1 MYWIFTKELCSFLH
15 NASWNREE
23 EESVLDSVM
32 STQRK
37 YTFGPVPS
45 RRLGLSLGV
54 DVIPKK
60 LCTLDCVYCEVGVT
74 DKRGLARK
82 EYFLAKEIL
91 AEVKEVIAEYP
102 NLDHITIS
110 GSGEPTLNSKIGDI
124 IRGIKQMTNVPVAVL
139 TNGTLL
145 DDPAVRRD
153 LMDADIVSPSLD
165 AVTPEVFEKV
175 DRPNPKL
182 RIDNIIE
189 GIRKFRQEY
198 CGRMWMEILF
208 VGGINDQ
215 DDEVYKMKQVIDE
228 IQPEKVHLNT
238 VIRPPAYSFAKPTS
252 QERLREIQKILGER
266 SEIVGIF
273 NETHKTQAHNTDGQT
288 ILALLKRRAM
298 TVDQMTVSLEMKK
311 EEIVGSLDQLL
322 QGKFIKTYTFNGEE
336 YFQAQ

>member
-1 MYWIFTKELCSFLH
+1 
-15 NASWNREE
+15 
-23 EESVLDSVM
+23 
-32 STQRK
+32 
-37 YTFGPVPS
+37 
-45 RRLGLSLGV
+45 
-54 DVIPKK
+54 
-60 LCTLDCVYCEVGVT
+60 VT

-82 EYFLAKEIL
+82 EYFLAKDIL

-124 IRGIKQMTNVPVAVL
+124 IRGIKHMTTVPVAVL

-153 LMDADIVSPSLD
+153 LMDADIVSPSMD

-198 CGRMWMEILF
+198 RGRMWMEILF
-208 VGGINDQ
+208 VAGINDQ

-238 VIRPPAYSFAKPTS
+238 VIRPPAYSFAQPTS
-252 QERLREIQKILGER
+252 QERLREIQKLLGER

-273 NETHKTQAHNTDGQT
+273 KETHTTKAHTTDGQA

-311 EEIVGSLDQLL
+311 KEIVGSLDQLL
-322 QGKFIKTYTFNGEE
+322 QEKLIQMYTFNEEE
-336 YFQAQ
+336 YFQAV